1 MEQDWADYITARQA
15 AIRLGLSRQRVSQL
29 LRQGR
34 IPFTLTETR
43 CMIKLTDL
51 EAFASIKRSVRYRR
65 PSPWDD

>member
-34 IPFTLTETR
+34 IPFKMR
-43 CMIKLTDL
+43 DSHYMIKLTDL
-51 EAFASIKRSVRYRR
+51 EAFASIKRSIRYRR
-65 PSPWDD
+65 PSPGDD